1 MGSQTDIEWADRT
14 WNPVTGC
21 SKISSGCKYCYA
33 ETQAERFA
41 GGKAFPDGFGI
52 TLRHHKITEP
62 LRYRKHARIFVNS
75 MSDVFHEG
83 IPEDFRSEVFGTMLA
98 CLAFTNSHNHEF
110 LILTK
115 RSTEMKEY
123 FSPLYADLIERW
135 TEAAALNLQ
144 CKDPDLTFAEYIGY
158 SPPPHPLPNLWM
170 GVSVELTKHLK
181 RIEDLQEIPAAVK
194 FVSLEPLLN
203 AIDFDQLAEHLRG
216 IDWVIIGGESGPKA
230 RPCMPEWIRHCVQAA
245 RAAGC
250 AVFVK
255 QMGSWW
261 ANSHKSKDYKGG
273 LMSEWPEDLRIRE
286 FPEVYR
292 G

>member
-41 GGKAFPDGFGI
+41 GGRAFPNGFAL
-52 TLRHHKITEP
+52 TLKPHKLSEP
-62 LRYRKHARIFVNS
+62 LRWRRPAKVFVNS
-75 MSDVFHEG
+75 MSDLFHRD
-83 IPEDFRSEVFGTMLA
+83 IPEDY
-98 CLAFTNSHNHEF
+98 
-110 LILTK
+110 LIDIFAVMALSQKHTFQVLTK
-115 RSTEMKEY
+115 RPLQAKEWY
-123 FSPLYADLIERW
+123 SQWEIENSVLWAAQQLGNIRFITASPGW
-135 TEAAALNLQ
+135 
-144 CKDPDLTFAEYIGY
+144 
-158 SPPPHPLPNLWM
+158 PLPNLWL
-170 GVSVELTKHLK
+170 GVSVELQKHLN
-181 RIEDLQEIPAAVK
+181 RIEDLHEIPAAVK

-230 RPCMPEWIRHCVQAA
+230 RPCMPEWIRNCVKAA

-261 ANSHKSKDYKGG
+261 ANHNSKDYKGG
-273 LMSEWPEDLRIRE
+273 LMSEWPEDLRVRE
-286 FPEVYR
+286 FPEVGR
-292 G
+292 